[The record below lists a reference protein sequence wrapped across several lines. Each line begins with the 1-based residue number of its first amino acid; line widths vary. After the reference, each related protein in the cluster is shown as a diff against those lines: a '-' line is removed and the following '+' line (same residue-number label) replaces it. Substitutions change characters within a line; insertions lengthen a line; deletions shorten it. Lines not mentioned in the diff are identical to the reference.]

1 MSHASRNAHIQSLY
15 REVNE
20 GIALMGEGWETPLLE
35 LLCECGT
42 ARCSERIEMA
52 PADYELLRSD
62 ATHFALRPGHEDD
75 TVEQVVLSTPDYLI
89 VANHGRAATVARR
102 RDPRAAR

>member
-1 MSHASRNAHIQSLY
+1 MSHASRNAHIQSIY

-20 GIALMGEGWETPLLE
+20 GIALMGEGWETPMLE

-42 ARCSERIEMA
+42 PRCTERIAMT
-52 PADYELLRSD
+52 PGDYELLR
-62 ATHFALRPGHEDD
+62 AEPTRFAVRPGYEDD
-75 TVEQVVLSTPDYLI
+75 TVETVVHATPDYLI

>member
-1 MSHASRNAHIQSLY
+1 MSHASRNAHIQSHY

-42 ARCSERIEMA
+42 ARCTERIEMV
-52 PADYELLRSD
+52 PGDYELLRSD
-62 ATHFALRPGHEDD
+62 PTHFALKPGHEDGS
-75 TVEQVVLSTPDYLI
+75 VEQVVLATPEYLI
-89 VANHGRAATVARR
+89 VANHGRAARVARR
-102 RDPRAAR
+102 RDPRRAR